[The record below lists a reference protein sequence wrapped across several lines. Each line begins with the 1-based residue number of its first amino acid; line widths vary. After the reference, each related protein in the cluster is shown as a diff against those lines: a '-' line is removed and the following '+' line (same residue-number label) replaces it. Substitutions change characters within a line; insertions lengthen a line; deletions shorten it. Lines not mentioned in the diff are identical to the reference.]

1 MTVGLVLVSH
11 SRELA
16 NGLAAV
22 AGQMAPSV
30 TIAAA
35 GGLDDGAIGTS
46 FDLISAAIAEA
57 DSGDGAVLLYD
68 LGSGYLTAETAVE
81 FLEPDQAERVVI
93 VDAPFVLG
101 AVSAAIAAHVGGDL
115 RAVIAGALD
124 ARTANGPGGL
134 RSLDD

>member
-16 NGLAAV
+16 NGLAHV

-30 TIAAA
+30 TIAPA
-35 GGLDDGAIGTS
+35 GGLEDGSIGTS
-46 FDLISAAIAEA
+46 FELITDAIVKA
-57 DSGDGAVLLYD
+57 DTGDGAVLLYD
-68 LGSGYLTAETAVE
+68 LGSGFLTAETAVE
-81 FLEPDQAERVVI
+81 FLESAQAERVVI

-124 ARTANGPGGL
+124 ARTANGPGGV
-134 RSLDD
+134 RSLD